1 MSRRV
6 TLLVLAAS
14 VALIANQ
21 ASAAPDCYGDACKPT
36 PARSFWPM
44 GRAEKTM
51 PREAAPTLVEGA
63 RATDGQGTAYEMNGR
78 TRRAYGPYAPLDGDV
93 DAYGDE
99 YGYVVGFPFAL
110 APYGF
115 VGPGLFYGGYLGRPV
130 YLFAPN
136 AKVIRLDRGNN

>member
-6 TLLVLAAS
+6 TFLVLAAS

-21 ASAAPDCYGDACKPT
+21 ASAAPDCSGDACKAK
-36 PARSFWPM
+36 PASSFWPM
-44 GRAEKTM
+44 GRAERL
-51 PREAAPTLVEGA
+51 PREAAPTLVDGP
-63 RATDGQGTAYEMNGR
+63 RATDGAGPAYEVNGR
-78 TRRAYGPYAPLDGDV
+78 PRRAYGPYAPLDGDV

-115 VGPGLFYGGYLGRPV
+115 VGPGLFY
-130 YLFAPN
+130 
-136 AKVIRLDRGNN
+136 